1 MEEIKLKIS
10 NGTHMIK
17 KIIKKEKIWL
27 YKTFS
32 INNKVQKMIII

>member
-32 INNKVQKMIII
+32 INKVQKMIII